1 MQCVIEV
8 RTPYIDVVKKAME
21 TEIESSPYE
30 RTKTKLVVTNDQV
43 VITITTDDI
52 RALRG
57 TFNSYMNWLKTILE
71 SLSV

>member
-1 MQCVIEV
+1 MQAVIEV
-8 RTPYIDVVKKAME
+8 NTPYIDVVKKAME

-30 RTKTKLVVTNDQV
+30 RTETAVELINDQV

>member
-30 RTKTKLVVTNDQV
+30 RTTTTLDVINDQV

-57 TFNSYMNWLKTILE
+57 TFNSYMNWLKTIVE

>member
-1 MQCVIEV
+1 
-8 RTPYIDVVKKAME
+8 ME

-30 RTKTKLVVTNDQV
+30 RTTTTLDVINDQV

-57 TFNSYMNWLKTILE
+57 TFNSYMNWLKTIVE